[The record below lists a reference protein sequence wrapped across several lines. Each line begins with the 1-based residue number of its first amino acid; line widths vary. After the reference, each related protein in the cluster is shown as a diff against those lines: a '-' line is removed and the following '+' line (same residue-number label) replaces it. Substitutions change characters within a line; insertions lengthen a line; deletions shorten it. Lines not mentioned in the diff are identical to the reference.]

1 LLLLAPI
8 TPHITEEL
16 WQGLGGLGSI
26 HIQPWPRYD
35 EALAAADTI
44 ALVLQVNGKVR
55 DRVDVLA
62 GLDEAAARELA
73 FASERVQAHI
83 AGRTPRRLIY
93 VPDKLLN
100 IVL

>member
-1 LLLLAPI
+1 
-8 TPHITEEL
+8 
-16 WQGLGGLGSI
+16 
-26 HIQPWPRYD
+26 
-35 EALAAADTI
+35 
-44 ALVLQVNGKVR
+44 VNGKVR
-55 DRVDVLA
+55 DRLDVPA
-62 GLDEAAARELA
+62 GLDEAAARERA